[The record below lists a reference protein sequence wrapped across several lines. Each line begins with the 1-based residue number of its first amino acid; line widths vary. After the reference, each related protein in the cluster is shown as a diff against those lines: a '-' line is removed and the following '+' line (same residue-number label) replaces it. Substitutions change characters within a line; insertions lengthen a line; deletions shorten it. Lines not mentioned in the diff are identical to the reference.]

1 MEHSRSKLPAMLA
14 VLFCIALLAGVGVLL
29 WKTLPEKQKP
39 EQAETIQTDGV
50 FSNEPTT
57 VEPERRSALRG
68 RASPARPPS
77 RRRRTSSHSRVRMIR
92 MKQTRRR
99 RTLRKPP
106 PHSRRRRRFSIP

>member
-57 VEPERRSALRG
+57 VEPEREAALRG
-68 RASPARPPS
+68 RASRPGRPAGDAGRAA
-77 RRRRTSSHSRVRMIR
+77 TAGYG
-92 MKQTRRR
+92 
-99 RTLRKPP
+99 
-106 PHSRRRRRFSIP
+106 

>member
-57 VEPERRSALRG
+57 VEPEREALCAAE
-68 RASPARPPS
+68 RAACRAARPEGLSGRFGSLPHLALFRSLRPEQPS
-77 RRRRTSSHSRVRMIR
+77 VFVAV
-92 MKQTRRR
+92 
-99 RTLRKPP
+99 L
-106 PHSRRRRRFSIP
+106 

>member
-57 VEPERRSALRG
+57 VEPEREAPYEGELPGPGRPAGDAG
-68 RASPARPPS
+68 RAA
-77 RRRRTSSHSRVRMIR
+77 TARVRMIR

-99 RTLRKPP
+99 RTLRRPP

>member
-1 MEHSRSKLPAMLA
+1 MEHPRSKLPAVLV

-57 VEPERRSALRG
+57 VEPERF
-68 RASPARPPS
+68 PARPPS